1 MAQIAKQILSG
12 STGAKGIKI
21 AATATPGTV
30 LHTVP
35 KLAAADLDEVWIYGV
50 NSSATNRTLIIEFGG
65 TTDPD
70 DTIEFIVPLE
80 NGLYLIIP
88 GLLLNNGLVVR
99 GLTGVANVIV
109 CYGYVHRITA

>member
-21 AATATPGTV
+21 AATVSPGTL
-30 LHTVP
+30 LHTAVSG
-35 KLAAADLDEVWIYGV
+35 LSDLDEVWIYGV